1 MRVHKTMS
9 ESARSI
15 EQRLD
20 ELEFR
25 IAFQEDT
32 ITQLNDV
39 ITLQRDELDQLKRQ
53 LTDVVETLQ
62 SAVQTGGSP
71 SEIDERPPHY

>member
-1 MRVHKTMS
+1 MS
-9 ESARSI
+9 ESAPST
-15 EQRLD
+15 EHRLD

-39 ITLQRDELDQLKRQ
+39 ITSQRDELDQLKRAF
-53 LTDVVETLQ
+53 TDVVDTLQ
-62 SAVQTGGSP
+62 SAIQTAGS
-71 SEIDERPPHY
+71 SSDIDEKPPHY

>member
-1 MRVHKTMS
+1 MPEPAQSTEK
-9 ESARSI
+9 
-15 EQRLD
+15 RLD

-39 ITLQRDELDQLKRQ
+39 IALQRDELDQLTRQ
-53 LTDVVETLQ
+53 LREVIDTLR
-62 SAVQTGGSP
+62 AEMQTGGTP
-71 SEIDERPPHY
+71 GDVDEKPPHY